1 MKEQET
7 QNNNINTKLPDYE
20 DFTEYDEDYDGDGEI
35 DSYEEV
41 SPDYSDAEG
50 KISGELNNSVHNSAK
65 SFSAEASRKAHETAI
80 GVPEKMAAE
89 EAIDYFEEEDD
100 LAYAPAPVE
109 KSKSDLFNFL
119 HRKDKKS
126 EPTEVIRIDEP
137 NARQREEIIASGLTE
152 DEVAWRTQEGLTNQM
167 PRKGQKSVG
176 QIVASHVFTY
186 FNLLNG
192 LLGVLV
198 IMTGQIKNVL
208 FLGTAISNTLIGII
222 QELKVKSLI
231 DQLSV
236 ITTTKVMVLRGG
248 TKNEISVND
257 IVLDDIVYLE
267 PGDQVVTDGSVYNCQ
282 GLEVNESML
291 TGESKPVK
299 KADGDPIL
307 SGSFISAGTA
317 IMQVEKVGQDCY
329 AAQLVSKAAHKKRA
343 QSEMQRSIGRI
354 IKVVSVALIP
364 IGILL
369 FRSQLVANGGD
380 TNAAIIRTVSG
391 VIGMI
396 PEGLVLLT
404 SVSFIIGVGRLA
416 RKQALVQEMAAI
428 ESLAR
433 ADIIC
438 TDKTGTITTGE
449 LRVEE
454 ILPFGDATIDTVKE
468 IMARLN
474 GAFDD
479 ANATQ
484 TAVDQYFGK
493 KNDWAI
499 RETIPFSSA
508 RKYKAVSFSDAGDFV
523 VGAPEFLIPEDKEL
537 LDRINRYSKQGY
549 RVLLLGRST
558 GISAEQGDKGTIT
571 PLAAIIISDIIKED
585 AREVFQYFAKA
596 HVAVKVL
603 SGDNPVTVS
612 TVAQK
617 AGVIGAENYVDASK
631 LPTDPIALAQEISKY
646 SVFGR
651 VRPEQKQAFVKAW
664 QANGKTVAMVGDG
677 VNDVLAI
684 KDSDCGIA
692 MAAGS
697 EAAKQ
702 AAHIVLLN
710 SDFSSMKDIVS
721 EGRTIIAN
729 IERVSSLYLTKTIYS
744 CILSILFIFL
754 RSPYPFTTLQMGL
767 INLCAIGLP
776 SFLLTL
782 EKQENV
788 TSEGFMRHVLKV
800 ALPSAMTMVSA
811 VLIVQFLNFL
821 FPWDVDVF
829 STFNLMLGGLVA
841 LLVVA
846 EVCHPLKGYR
856 YRQFIVYLCIAIFLG
871 AVLLLPS
878 FYDMHSIFMWWS
890 LLLIPL
896 MLLVM
901 MMIYWYSRLTNKLM
915 IRLYREQERREASF
929 RDRIR
934 R

>member
-126 EPTEVIRIDEP
+126 EATEVIRIDEP

-236 ITTTKVMVLRGG
+236 ITTTRVMVLRGG

-267 PGDQVVTDGSVYNCQ
+267 PGDQVVTDGSVYSCR

-299 KADGDPIL
+299 KAEGDPIL

-901 MMIYWYSRLTNKLM
+901 MMIYWYSRFTNKLM

>member
-7 QNNNINTKLPDYE
+7 QNNNINTELPDYE

-508 RKYKAVSFSDAGDFV
+508 RKYKAASFSDAGDFV

-721 EGRTIIAN
+721 EGRTIMAN

-846 EVCHPLKGYR
+846 EVCHPLKGHQ

>member
-7 QNNNINTKLPDYE
+7 QNNNINTELPDYE

-41 SPDYSDAEG
+41 SPDYSDAAG

-65 SFSAEASRKAHETAI
+65 SFSGEASRKAHETAI

-100 LAYAPAPVE
+100 LAYAPAPAE

-508 RKYKAVSFSDAGDFV
+508 
-523 VGAPEFLIPEDKEL
+523 
-537 LDRINRYSKQGY
+537 
-549 RVLLLGRST
+549 
-558 GISAEQGDKGTIT
+558 IT
-571 PLAAIIISDIIKED
+571 
-585 AREVFQYFAKA
+585 R
-596 HVAVKVL
+596 
-603 SGDNPVTVS
+603 
-612 TVAQK
+612 
-617 AGVIGAENYVDASK
+617 
-631 LPTDPIALAQEISKY
+631 
-646 SVFGR
+646 
-651 VRPEQKQAFVKAW
+651 
-664 QANGKTVAMVGDG
+664 
-677 VNDVLAI
+677 
-684 KDSDCGIA
+684 
-692 MAAGS
+692 
-697 EAAKQ
+697 
-702 AAHIVLLN
+702 
-710 SDFSSMKDIVS
+710 
-721 EGRTIIAN
+721 
-729 IERVSSLYLTKTIYS
+729 
-744 CILSILFIFL
+744 
-754 RSPYPFTTLQMGL
+754 
-767 INLCAIGLP
+767 
-776 SFLLTL
+776 
-782 EKQENV
+782 
-788 TSEGFMRHVLKV
+788 
-800 ALPSAMTMVSA
+800 
-811 VLIVQFLNFL
+811 
-821 FPWDVDVF
+821 
-829 STFNLMLGGLVA
+829 
-841 LLVVA
+841 
-846 EVCHPLKGYR
+846 
-856 YRQFIVYLCIAIFLG
+856 
-871 AVLLLPS
+871 
-878 FYDMHSIFMWWS
+878 
-890 LLLIPL
+890 
-896 MLLVM
+896 
-901 MMIYWYSRLTNKLM
+901 
-915 IRLYREQERREASF
+915 
-929 RDRIR
+929 
-934 R
+934 

>member
-186 FNLLNG
+186 FNRLNG

-198 IMTGQIKNVL
+198 MMTGQIKNVL

-846 EVCHPLKGYR
+846 EVCHPLKGHQ

>member
-236 ITTTKVMVLRGG
+236 ITTTRVMVLRGG

-508 RKYKAVSFSDAGDFV
+508 RKYKAASFSDAGDFV

-846 EVCHPLKGYR
+846 EVCHPLKGHQ